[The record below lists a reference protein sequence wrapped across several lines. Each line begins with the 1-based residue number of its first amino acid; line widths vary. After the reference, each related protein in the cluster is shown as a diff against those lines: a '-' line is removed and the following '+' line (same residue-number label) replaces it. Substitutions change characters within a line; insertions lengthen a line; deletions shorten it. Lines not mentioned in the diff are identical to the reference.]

1 MTAMEGIS
9 WKRAYAGSLLI
20 HLAVAGLLAVGLA
33 GSVTQ
38 HEQEKMYVVDL
49 DASDLTDSGS
59 GHAGSGGGGSS
70 SASLFPDKLSET
82 DMAQRTAA
90 VQAQSSALTPPE
102 QVTQAQSILAEASE
116 KAAAPVASAAQ
127 ALLPGG
133 PSDTGSRTAA
143 GSRDGGSSRSGSGS
157 GTGEGNGEGAGSGSG
172 EGPGSGSGTGA
183 GSGDGQ
189 GYGQGTGDG
198 QGSGDSGAAGTGSAP
213 FDSDGFWSAVN
224 ANKSYPPMAIKRG
237 LTGTVTVTVVLD
249 SSGNCVS
256 ASADSSG
263 LLAKAAVNAV
273 YAACPYPNGTGSTV
287 TVHVPV
293 TFNLQ

>member
-1 MTAMEGIS
+1 MEGIS

-20 HLAVAGLLAVGLA
+20 HLVVAGLLAVGLA
-33 GSVTQ
+33 GSVAQ

-59 GHAGSGGGGSS
+59 GHAGGGGGGSS

-90 VQAQSSALTPPE
+90 VQAQSSALTLPE

-116 KAAAPVASAAQ
+116 KAAASVASAAQ
-127 ALLPGG
+127 APLPGA
-133 PSDTGSRTAA
+133 PSDTGSSTAA

-157 GTGEGNGEGAGSGSG
+157 GTGEGNGEGS
-172 EGPGSGSGTGA
+172 GSGSGTGS

-293 TFNLQ
+293 TFNIQ

>member
-1 MTAMEGIS
+1 MAMEGIS
-9 WKRAYAGSLLI
+9 WKRAYAGSLLV

-33 GSVTQ
+33 GSVAQ

-49 DASDLTDSGS
+49 DASELTDSGS
-59 GHAGSGGGGSS
+59 GHAGGG
-70 SASLFPDKLSET
+70 
-82 DMAQRTAA
+82 
-90 VQAQSSALTPPE
+90 
-102 QVTQAQSILAEASE
+102 
-116 KAAAPVASAAQ
+116 
-127 ALLPGG
+127 
-133 PSDTGSRTAA
+133 
-143 GSRDGGSSRSGSGS
+143 SGSGS
-157 GTGEGNGEGAGSGSG
+157 GTGEGSGEGSGSGSGAGSGN
-172 EGPGSGSGTGA
+172 
-183 GSGDGQ
+183 GDGQ
-189 GYGQGTGDG
+189 GYGEGSGNG

>member
-9 WKRAYAGSLLI
+9 WKRAYAGSLLV

-33 GSVTQ
+33 GSVAQ

-49 DASDLTDSGS
+49 DASELTDSGS
-59 GHAGSGGGGSS
+59 GHAGGGGGGGS
-70 SASLFPDKLSET
+70 AESLFPDKLSET
-82 DMAQRTAA
+82 DVARRTAA
-90 VQAQSSALTPPE
+90 VEAQSSALTPPE
-102 QVTQAQSILAEASE
+102 QAAQAQSVLADAAE
-116 KAAAPVASAAQ
+116 KAAAPAAPAAQ
-127 ALLPGG
+127 APSPAG
-133 PSDTGSRTAA
+133 PADTGSSTAA
-143 GSRDGGSSRSGSGS
+143 VSDGGSGGGSGSGS
-157 GTGEGNGEGAGSGSG
+157 GTGEGSGEGSGSG
-172 EGPGSGSGTGA
+172 SGAGS

-189 GYGQGTGDG
+189 GYGEGSGNG